1 MGMTIPTWLMYLLL
15 SIASLGPLVSPWPR
29 WWIAYYGALLVCWV
43 LMSVVDMRRAV
54 REERQAEG
62 NLARVLRQFR
72 ADPEAEAAAERDAD
86 AVHPALVEERL
97 IIVARDKVDLY
108 DSFRRDQLEHGAV
121 TVIAD
126 RRRTDRR
133 RNLELFIPERRFG
146 ERRHYDVS
154 QLLVTQGWA
163 ELTFPKR

>member
-1 MGMTIPTWLMYLLL
+1 MTIPTWLMYLFL
-15 SIASLGPLVSPWPR
+15 SIASLGPLVSPLPR
-29 WWIAYYGALLVCWV
+29 WWIAYYVALLACWI

-54 REERQAEG
+54 REERQAKG

-72 ADPEAEAAAERDAD
+72 AGPDTDAAERDAD
-86 AVHPALVEERL
+86 AEDFAPTEERL

-108 DSFRRDQLEHGAV
+108 DSIRRDQLGHGAV

-126 RRRTDRR
+126 RRRTNRR
-133 RNLELFIPERRFG
+133 GKLELFIPERRLA

-163 ELTFPKR
+163 ELTLPKS